1 MHCAN
6 FTVTVCQTPSD
17 FHSSVVIL
25 RTVEEAS
32 WADFH
37 PGQKSMVPF
46 VDLVMIMAITP
57 DGNVMKMSNR
67 PSKRSLRNLSRFA
80 AALLARAS
88 SAVFICLKYVEM
100 SFAIWSQPQGIS
112 LTYRLLTRV

>member
-80 AALLARAS
+80 TALFARAF
-88 SAVFICLKYVEM
+88 AFFICLKYVVM

-112 LTYRLLTRV
+112 LTYGLLTRV

>member
-1 MHCAN
+1 MHWAN
-6 FTVTVCQTPSD
+6 VTATICQTPSN
-17 FHSSVVIL
+17 FHSSDVNS

-67 PSKRSLRNLSRFA
+67 PSKRSLSNLSWFA

-88 SAVFICLKYVEM
+88 SAVFMCLKYVVM

-112 LTYRLLTRV
+112 LTYSLLTRI

>member
-1 MHCAN
+1 MHWAN
-6 FTVTVCQTPSD
+6 VTATMCQTPSN
-17 FHSSVVIL
+17 FHSSDVNS

-80 AALLARAS
+80 AALFARAF
-88 SAVFICLKYVEM
+88 AFFICLKYVEM
-100 SFAIWSQPQGIS
+100 SFAI
-112 LTYRLLTRV
+112 